1 MWCVYFKILQYEG
14 PKRKN
19 ILMKPATDPTVFMIV
34 QSNEAEENKSEI
46 KYFGRVQLKFH
57 DNVGREKLKIE
68 HSGEE

>member
-1 MWCVYFKILQYEG
+1 
-14 PKRKN
+14 
-19 ILMKPATDPTVFMIV
+19 MKPATDPTVFMIV